1 MGNKFCGLLVS
12 LVLFGSSA
20 LANGALPA
28 AVDGQ
33 AIPTLAPLIEKVS
46 PAVVNIAVMGQA
58 GPTHPLCQDPFFSQ
72 FPQCQDRE
80 FRGGG
85 SGVIV
90 DAGKG
95 YILTNHHVVERA
107 DRIRITLL
115 DKRTLEATVLGTDPL
130 SDIAVLKVDPEN
142 LHELPIADSS
152 AARVGDFVVA
162 IGNPFGLQHT
172 VTSGIVSAL
181 GRSGLNAEN
190 YEDFIQTDAAIN
202 MGNSGGALINL
213 RGELLGI
220 NSAIISNSGGSVGI
234 GFAIPSNMAR
244 SVMTQIVEHGEVRRG
259 LLGVSVQSIDPELAE
274 NLGLAT
280 AEGALV
286 SQVMPESAAERA
298 GIEPG
303 DVVLSVD
310 GETITDAA
318 SLRLRVGMHGA
329 GEQVKIVLIRDG
341 KQKTVTAKLGEAAA
355 GPVSAQDIHPGLEGA
370 SFQTMDTSSPGYD
383 GVPGVLVSNVE
394 QGSPAFANGLRTNDL
409 ILRVNRQRI
418 GSTEELADA
427 AREASSLL
435 LQLRRGERG
444 IVLVVR

>member
-1 MGNKFCGLLVS
+1 MRNKFCGLLVS
-12 LVLFGSSA
+12 LVLLGFNP

-28 AVDGQ
+28 SVDGQ
-33 AIPTLAPLIEKVS
+33 AIPTLAPLVEKVS

-58 GPTHPLCQDPFFSQ
+58 GPTHPLCKDPFFSQ

-95 YILTNHHVVERA
+95 YILTNHHVVDRA

-115 DKRTLEATVLGTDPL
+115 DKRTMEATVLGTDPL
-130 SDIAVLKVDPEN
+130 SDIAVLKVDPED

-202 MGNSGGALINL
+202 LGNSGGALINL
-213 RGELLGI
+213 KGELLGI

-244 SVMTQIVEHGEVRRG
+244 NVMTQILEHGEVRRG

-280 AEGALV
+280 TDGALV
-286 SQVMPESAAERA
+286 SQVMPDSAAERA

-310 GETITDAA
+310 GETIADAA

-329 GEQVKIVLIRDG
+329 GEPVKIVLMRDG
-341 KQKTVTAKLGEAAA
+341 KKMTVTAKLGEAAA
-355 GPVSAQDIHPGLEGA
+355 GPVSALDIHPGLEGA
-370 SFQTMDTSSPGYD
+370 RFQTVDTSSRDYD
-383 GVPGVLVSNVE
+383 GVPGVLVSEVE
-394 QGSPAFANGLRTNDL
+394 QGSPAFANGLRSNDL

-418 GSTEELADA
+418 GTTEELADA

>member
-1 MGNKFCGLLVS
+1 MRNKFCGLLVS
-12 LVLFGSSA
+12 LVLLGFNP

-28 AVDGQ
+28 SVDGQ
-33 AIPTLAPLIEKVS
+33 AIPTLAPLVEKVS

-58 GPTHPLCQDPFFSQ
+58 GPTHPLCKDPFFSQ

-95 YILTNHHVVERA
+95 YILTNHHVVDRA

-115 DKRTLEATVLGTDPL
+115 DKRTMEATVLGTDPL
-130 SDIAVLKVDPEN
+130 SDIAVLKVDPKD

-202 MGNSGGALINL
+202 LGNSGGALINL
-213 RGELLGI
+213 KGELLGI

-244 SVMTQIVEHGEVRRG
+244 NVMTQILEHGEVRRG

-280 AEGALV
+280 TDGALV
-286 SQVMPESAAERA
+286 SQVMPDSAAERA

-310 GETITDAA
+310 GETIADAA

-329 GEQVKIVLIRDG
+329 GEPVKIVLMRDG
-341 KQKTVTAKLGEAAA
+341 KKMTVTAKLGEAAA
-355 GPVSAQDIHPGLEGA
+355 GPVSALDIHPGLEGA
-370 SFQTMDTSSPGYD
+370 RFQTVDTSSRDYD
-383 GVPGVLVSNVE
+383 GVPGVLVSEVE
-394 QGSPAFANGLRTNDL
+394 QGSPAFANGLRSNDL

-418 GSTEELADA
+418 GTTEELADA